1 MFSFIPL
8 SLLFQFKRAANIY
21 FLIISILTFMPF
33 SPKSSSSMVGTFV
46 AVLVF
51 TMMKEAYEDY
61 QRYKSDKELNF
72 RRTLVLDEKLDKMN
86 DVFWKDVVL
95 GDIVRV
101 EKD

>member
-1 MFSFIPL
+1 
-8 SLLFQFKRAANIY
+8 
-21 FLIISILTFMPF
+21 
-33 SPKSSSSMVGTFV
+33 MVGTFV